1 MIDQQKKKN
10 EVAMQNK
17 TSENVSRN
25 LNKCHSRKCQSL
37 QVTKTD
43 LSHEETKYS

>member
-1 MIDQQKKKN
+1 MIDQQKKNK
-10 EVAMQNK
+10 VAMQNK

-37 QVTKTD
+37 QVTVV
-43 LSHEETKYS
+43 